1 MLLRLGKKVKVIG
14 TAKFNKNNELLNVVE
29 ACKVYIFEVNKVIEL
44 KLYCI
49 PLDKEVA
56 GCSKV
61 YRS

>member
-56 GCSKV
+56 SCSKV